1 MASAVIPGG
10 LANTKASAM
19 TLRVPLNDGDNWA
32 DLKTIPELTGADQDA
47 VFDVYDRLL
56 EAKPQPEPQP
66 DPANPAVML
75 PAPRP
80 RFSNRDGRDLRDA
93 VLSVVITAWSFDQ
106 IPLPYTPE
114 ARRQLPLPACNALYE
129 AVDPIQDALLGVKK
143 DEAPKADGPSPGSG
157 GSTVTLQGNTVSLL
171 PAPPEAQ

>member
-1 MASAVIPGG
+1 MP
-10 LANTKASAM
+10 
-19 TLRVPLNDGDNWA
+19 LRVSLDDGDNWA

-56 EAKPQPEPQP
+56 ESKPQPEPQP

-80 RFSNRDGRDLRDA
+80 RFSNRDGRDLRDT
-93 VLSVVITAWSFDQ
+93 VLGVVITAWSFDQ
-106 IPLPYTPE
+106 IPLPYTPD

-129 AVDPIQDALLGVKK
+129 AVDPLQDALLGIKK
-143 DEAPKADGPSPGSG
+143 DEAPKANGPSPGSG
-157 GSTVTLQGNTVSLL
+157 GSTDSSQASTASPL
-171 PAPPEAQ
+171 PVPAEAQ